1 MRNLAQSLGI
11 GLGKTHSN
19 EEIQFVFKQVFSI
32 LKNRNTVR
40 ALLVPAGTIILRN
53 FW

>member
-19 EEIQFVFKQVFSI
+19 EEIQFVFTQAQWNFQS
-32 LKNRNTVR
+32 R
-40 ALLVPAGTIILRN
+40 LLGDISATFVMSL
-53 FW
+53 

>member
-19 EEIQFVFKQVFSI
+19 EEIQFVFTQVFFLIS
-32 LKNRNTVR
+32 KNRNKKKSK
-40 ALLVPAGTIILRN
+40 N
-53 FW
+53 